1 MFVKRLLVMSVFVP
15 LIISCSSETNTDDQE
30 VSVAEP
36 SAQIEPE
43 VVPATSVEVVE
54 PSAPP
59 ITPVGIDYSDVA
71 IPYTEKGYPKL
82 YATWGKKWVDDI
94 NTMMPLVVKK
104 VAANPKCDAP
114 SIADLSDNRSIVK
127 QEAVFFVDCVN
138 GERFYISQNE
148 LTDETNVEAESDML
162 SGKSSQYIQP
172 CRDMIKAQLSY
183 PSTFDESFAS
193 VSAFK
198 GTSGNMVVE
207 IDFTAKNSIGAE
219 LPQSARCV
227 FGTNG
232 ENEAVITNR

>member
-1 MFVKRLLVMSVFVP
+1 MFVKRLLVVSVFVP
-15 LIISCSSETNTDDQE
+15 FIISCSSETSIDDQV
-30 VSVAEP
+30 VSDAEP
-36 SAQIEPE
+36 SVQVDSAP
-43 VVPATSVEVVE
+43 VTSVEAIE
-54 PSAPP
+54 PAPP
-59 ITPVGIDYSDVA
+59 VEVDYSDVA

-82 YATWGKKWVDDI
+82 YATWGEKWVDDI
-94 NTMMPLVVKK
+94 NTMMPLVVKR

-114 SIADLSDNRSIVK
+114 SVADLSDNRSIVK

-148 LTDETNVEAESDML
+148 LNEETSVEAESDVL
-162 SGKSSQYIQP
+162 SGTPSQYIQP

-183 PSTFDESFAS
+183 PSTFNENIGAVNS
-193 VSAFK
+193 FK
-198 GTSGNMVVE
+198 GTSSNMVVE
-207 IDFTAKNSIGAE
+207 IDFTAKNAIGAE

>member
-1 MFVKRLLVMSVFVP
+1 MFVKRLLVVSVFVP

-36 SAQIEPE
+36 SAQIEP
-43 VVPATSVEVVE
+43 VVEPDTPVEVVE
-54 PSAPP
+54 PPP
-59 ITPVGIDYSDVA
+59 ASPIEIDYSDVV

-94 NTMMPLVVKK
+94 NAMMPLVVKI

-114 SIADLSDNRSIVK
+114 SIADLSDNRSVVK

-148 LTDETNVEAESDML
+148 LTEDTNVEAESDIL
-162 SGKSSQYIQP
+162 SGKPSQYIQP

-183 PSTFDESFAS
+183 PSTFDESFGS

-207 IDFTAKNSIGAE
+207 IDFTAKNAIGAE

>member
-1 MFVKRLLVMSVFVP
+1 MSVFVP

-30 VSVAEP
+30 VLVAEL

-59 ITPVGIDYSDVA
+59 ITPVEIDYSDVT
-71 IPYTEKGYPKL
+71 IPYTEKGYLKL
-82 YATWGKKWVDDI
+82 YATWGKKWVDNI

-162 SGKSSQYIQP
+162 SGK
-172 CRDMIKAQLSY
+172 
-183 PSTFDESFAS
+183 PS
-193 VSAFK
+193 
-198 GTSGNMVVE
+198 
-207 IDFTAKNSIGAE
+207 
-219 LPQSARCV
+219 
-227 FGTNG
+227 
-232 ENEAVITNR
+232 

>member
-1 MFVKRLLVMSVFVP
+1 MQIKRIFLTSVFLPFIV
-15 LIISCSSETNTDDQE
+15 SCSSETNTDDRE
-30 VSVAEP
+30 VLVAEP
-36 SAQIEPE
+36 SEQIEP
-43 VVPATSVEVVE
+43 VAPPAILVEV
-54 PSAPP
+54 
-59 ITPVGIDYSDVA
+59 DYSDVA

-94 NTMMPLVVKK
+94 NTMMPLVVKR

-148 LTDETNVEAESDML
+148 LTEETSVEAESDVL
-162 SGKSSQYIQP
+162 SGTPSQYIQP

-183 PSTFDESFAS
+183 PSTFNENIGAVNS
-193 VSAFK
+193 FK

-207 IDFTAKNSIGAE
+207 IDFTAKNAIGAE

-232 ENEAVITNR
+232 DNEAIIENR